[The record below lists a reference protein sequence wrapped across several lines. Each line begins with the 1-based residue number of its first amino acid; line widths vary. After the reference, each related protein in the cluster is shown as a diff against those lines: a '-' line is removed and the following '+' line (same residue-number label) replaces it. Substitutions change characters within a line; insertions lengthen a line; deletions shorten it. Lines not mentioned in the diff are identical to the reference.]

1 MHCVECFCLSSA
13 VVVRM
18 ISRFLYPLLVFLR
31 IPGNAFSFWLRTT
44 WRWSR
49 GMPELE
55 HEPKADLYAYLHE
68 WRPAAEQRAAALHD
82 RYQLAPLAQCSTAPL
97 YRKNLYLLDIL
108 EQASAGLPL
117 PAIAGDVVS
126 ALDVGAQDW
135 YYVFALE
142 RWLHQVN
149 HCPVFLKGLEVD
161 GHARYSNLHTRREYA
176 LAYAAQTGNPHVVYE
191 VGDFL
196 RSREVGYD
204 FVFLCYPLLIR
215 YQVLLWGLPLR
226 FFAPQRFVDQAV
238 TALQPGGWLVCLFH
252 NPREQA
258 VAMELVVAS
267 GKCRILREGQ
277 VRSDLV
283 NFQGEVNE
291 NRFSIWQKC

>member
-1 MHCVECFCLSSA
+1 MRRLLF
-13 VVVRM
+13 
-18 ISRFLYPLLVFLR
+18 PLLAFLR
-31 IPGNAFSFWLRTT
+31 IPGNAFSFWLRTA

-55 HEPKADLYAYLHE
+55 HEPKADLFAYLHE
-68 WRPAAEQRAAALHD
+68 GRPAAEQRAAELHE
-82 RYQLAPLAQCSTAPL
+82 RYLLAPLAQCSTAPL
-97 YRKNLYLLDIL
+97 YRKNLYLLDVL
-108 EQASAGLPL
+108 EQASAGLAL
-117 PAIAGDVVS
+117 PAIAGDVAS

-142 RWLHQVN
+142 RWLGQVN

-176 LAYAAQTGNPHVVYE
+176 LAYAAQTGNPQVVYE
-191 VGDFL
+191 VDDFL
-196 RSREVGYD
+196 RCREAEYD

-226 FFAPQRFVDQAV
+226 YFAPQRFIDQAV
-238 TALQPGGWLVCLFH
+238 AALRPGGWLVCLFH

-258 VAMELVVAS
+258 VAMELVAA
-267 GKCRILREGQ
+267 GDNCRLLREGQ
-277 VRSDLV
+277 VPSELV

>member
-1 MHCVECFCLSSA
+1 
-13 VVVRM
+13 M
-18 ISRFLYPLLVFLR
+18 IHRLLFFLLALVR

-49 GMPELE
+49 GMPELA
-55 HEPKADLYAYLHE
+55 HEPKADLFAYLHE
-68 WRPAAEQRAAALHD
+68 GRPAAEQRAAALHD

-176 LAYAAQTGNPHVVYE
+176 LAYAAQTGNPQVVYE

-196 RSREVGYD
+196 RSREVGCD

-226 FFAPQRFVDQAV
+226 YFAPQRFIDQAV
-238 TALQPGGWLVCLFH
+238 ATLRPGGWLVALFH

-258 VAMELVVAS
+258 VAMELVTAS
-267 GKCRILREGQ
+267 GCCRLLREGQ
-277 VRSDLV
+277 APSDLV
-283 NFQGEVNE
+283 NFQGEVDE
-291 NRFSIWQKC
+291 SRFAIWQKY